1 MTHGVY
7 QITLL
12 GLSNHGERIADV
24 KERAKSVP
32 GLKPIFSQDNN
43 TVYEIVVPEETDKPL
58 EWQPQEVSH
67 KAARKESA
75 DQAAM
80 FDKSTMLRSDPVNG
94 EVSSVDIPLTCGS
107 RPVDP
112 IIRKAIHN
120 AEEIE

>member
-7 QITLL
+7 QITIL
-12 GLSNHGERIADV
+12 GVAGSRDSDISMRV
-24 KERAKSVP
+24 KSVP
-32 GLKPIFSQDNN
+32 GLKRVFTQENN
-43 TVYEIVVPEETDKPL
+43 AVFEIVVPEETDKPL

-67 KAARKESA
+67 KAARKEPVEQTA
-75 DQAAM
+75 L

-94 EVSSVDIPLTCGS
+94 EVSSVDIPLSCGS

>member
-1 MTHGVY
+1 
-7 QITLL
+7 
-12 GLSNHGERIADV
+12 
-24 KERAKSVP
+24 
-32 GLKPIFSQDNN
+32 
-43 TVYEIVVPEETDKPL
+43 
-58 EWQPQEVSH
+58 
-67 KAARKESA
+67 
-75 DQAAM
+75 M